1 MQHRRLK
8 QKHWPNMKC
17 IRSTIRKEEN
27 STACHNIT
35 TNSEQEH
42 FSGFTTEQ
50 VSLRSQQQNFSSN
63 LRIFH
68 SWFLTPFTFTE
79 NSIALLT
86 CSLFSLA
93 LCCLKSNLSGVI
105 QVYNGQGAYIFSILG
120 IFRFWSLPSL
130 SKAWAKMAH
139 SYFPC
144 KFPFSQTS
152 LHTGKPHLKCRQK

>member
-63 LRIFH
+63 LLGAEDEEEKENATSTKSHCSVSQNSPFLFH
-68 SWFLTPFTFTE
+68 YFLVLV
-79 NSIALLT
+79 LLT
-86 CSLFSLA
+86 CAQFA
-93 LCCLKSNLSGVI
+93 GKNI
-105 QVYNGQGAYIFSILG
+105 
-120 IFRFWSLPSL
+120 
-130 SKAWAKMAH
+130 
-139 SYFPC
+139 YF
-144 KFPFSQTS
+144 FFY
-152 LHTGKPHLKCRQK
+152 